1 MRVIDM
7 AYSYIANKAKED
19 KMNVNREDMQM
30 MMEKE
35 K

>member
-1 MRVIDM
+1 M

-30 MMEKE
+30 MEKE